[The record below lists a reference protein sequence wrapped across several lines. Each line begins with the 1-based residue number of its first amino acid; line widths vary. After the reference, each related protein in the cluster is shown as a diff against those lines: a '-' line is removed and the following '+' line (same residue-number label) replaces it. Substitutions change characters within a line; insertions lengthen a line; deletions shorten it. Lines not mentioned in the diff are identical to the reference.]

1 MRKKKIGE
9 RVLDITAPVIN
20 VGLVAAVTYMAGSA
34 GVSLIQ
40 QAINNHKE
48 PVPSQPVVREGRYV
62 DLSSPV
68 NRGLEKELDCGSGV
82 LREVDTTYLRPV
94 VSAVS
99 LHPRIVQKI
108 CTKSLGLSLPD
119 DGLERVGEQ
128 FKNWQARRVLQ
139 DAGLKSAPKIGN

>member
-1 MRKKKIGE
+1 MRKKNIGE
-9 RVLDITAPVIN
+9 RVWDITAPVIN
-20 VGLVAAVTYMAGSA
+20 VGFVATLTYMAGSA

-62 DLSSPV
+62 DLSSHDKRKPK
-68 NRGLEKELDCGSGV
+68 RELDCGLGV
-82 LREVDTTYLRPV
+82 LRESYTTPPL

-99 LHPRIVQKI
+99 LEPRLVEEI
-108 CTKSLGLSLPD
+108 CNESLGLRLGG
-119 DGLERVGEQ
+119 DGSQ